1 MCIHDSNIYGL
12 PDKNP
17 SKEALVSILFN
28 TNISIIH
35 CQRYQIS
42 YGRFRRKHDLNV
54 FHIFIQLGSMR
65 PSAAGPMHDVH
76 RVGAIRL
83 LIRSSL
89 LNACRLNPIMNI
101 DTSSLPLADILGEK
115 DEKSNKCMKYCCGT
129 SQIIRRMLLGA

>member
-1 MCIHDSNIYGL
+1 MCIHYSNIYGL
-12 PDKNP
+12 LDKTRAKKLWFQYYP
-17 SKEALVSILFN
+17 

-65 PSAAGPMHDVH
+65 PSGAGPMHDVH

-83 LIRSSL
+83 PVRPSL
-89 LNACRLNPIMNI
+89 LNACHLNPIMNI

-115 DEKSNKCMKYCCGT
+115 KKRK
-129 SQIIRRMLLGA
+129 IK